1 MSARAIAQTTRGSRH
16 GFIRRM
22 VSPGD
27 MGEAIKPFI
36 FLDHIDGEVRSG
48 TGFPFHPHSG
58 IATLTY
64 ALGADVAYEDTTGK
78 EGVLP
83 ARGLEWM
90 MAGGGVWHRGHV
102 LPEQNRINGFQL
114 WVAMPPSH
122 EEAPAE
128 SHYIAPDRVPEVG
141 GVRVLLGTYGG
152 ERSPV
157 PAPAS
162 MNYLD
167 VALPDGAR
175 WTYEPPA
182 GHDVAWCMVHRG
194 SARVNGTELVDTLAV
209 FEPGSGAIDF
219 EARGE
224 TRVLLGSAARH
235 EHPLVLGTSSVHT
248 DRAALD
254 RSLAR
259 IRDIGTTL
267 RAQGRV

>member
-1 MSARAIAQTTRGSRH
+1 MSARAVAQTTRGSRH

-27 MGEAIKPFI
+27 LGEAMKPFV
-36 FLDHIDGEVRSG
+36 FLDHIDGEVRPG
-48 TGFPFHPHSG
+48 MGFPFHPHSG

-64 ALGADVAYEDTTGK
+64 VLDADGAYEDTTGK
-78 EGVLP
+78 EGVLR
-83 ARGLEWM
+83 ARGVEWM

-102 LPEQNRINGFQL
+102 LPHQPRINGFQL
-114 WVAMPPSH
+114 WVALPPSH
-122 EEAPAE
+122 EEAAPE
-128 SHYIAPDRVPEVG
+128 SRYVTPEDVPEVD
-141 GVRVLLGTYGG
+141 GVRVLLGVYGG
-152 ERSPV
+152 ARSPV
-157 PAPAS
+157 PAPS
-162 MNYLD
+162 PMNYLD

-194 SARVNGTELVDTLAV
+194 AARANGVELIDTLAV
-209 FEPGSGAIDF
+209 FAPGSGTIEF

-248 DRAALD
+248 RRAALD
-254 RSLAR
+254 RSLGR
-259 IRDIGTTL
+259 IQEIGRSL